1 MDFSHAIYK
10 YFWSRC
16 EICSKLTIV
25 VLRKIIGSLWKFVNR
40 ESTYSETK
48 DKIKTV
54 KIKTLEKG
62 AKYVQ
67 G

>member
-40 ESTYSETK
+40 ESTYSETNR
-48 DKIKTV
+48 
-54 KIKTLEKG
+54 ESR
-62 AKYVQ
+62 
-67 G
+67 